1 MTTTTDRPTGAE
13 PDPALLPTRPRE
25 ATRTG
30 RRRGVGRRD
39 TGAALG
45 FLAPNLLGFLCFTII
60 PIGAS
65 LVLSFFEWPLLGQA
79 VFTGLDNFIELF
91 TSDPVFWQVVGN
103 TFYFVGG
110 YVVLN
115 LIVSLSLALWL
126 TSRVR
131 GKAFLR
137 FVFFLPVVSPIVANA
152 VVWRLLYTPD
162 DGLIAW
168 FFQTFTGTSGP
179 NWLGSSEWA
188 MPAVILMSVW
198 QGFGY
203 NMIIFIAGIQGISD
217 TLYEAAELDGAG
229 WWRKLRSVTLPL
241 LTPSLFFATV
251 MTVISSL
258 QVFAQP
264 FILTGGGPG
273 SSTTTLV
280 FYLYQKGFQAYEM
293 GYASSIAWSLFL
305 LIMVITFIQFRSQKK
320 WVHYA

>member
-1 MTTTTDRPTGAE
+1 MTI
-13 PDPALLPTRPRE
+13 TRPIE
-25 ATRTG
+25 APRQSPATSKPPAARQRG
-30 RRRGVGRRD
+30 RGPRDRR
-39 TGAALG
+39 AALG
-45 FLAPNLLGFLCFTII
+45 FLAPNLVGFLCFTLI

-65 LVLSFFEWPLLGQA
+65 LVLSFFEWPLLGEA
-79 VFTGLDNFIELF
+79 VFTGLANFIELF

-103 TFYFVGG
+103 TFYFVAG

-115 LIVSLSLALWL
+115 LIVSLALALWL

-131 GKAFLR
+131 WKGFYR
-137 FVFFLPVVSPIVANA
+137 FVFFLPVVSPMVANA

-168 FFQTFTGTSGP
+168 FSTTFTGSPGP

-198 QGFGY
+198 AGFGY
-203 NMIIFIAGIQGISD
+203 NMIIFIAGIEGIPRS
-217 TLYEAAELDGAG
+217 LYEAGELDGAG
-229 WWRKLRSVTLPL
+229 WWRRTLNITLPL

-293 GYASSIAWSLFL
+293 GYASAIAWSLFV
-305 LIMVITFIQFRSQKK
+305 LIMFITIIQFRSQKK
-320 WVHYA
+320 WVHYS